1 MSQAPMMP
9 VWPDALLGDTL
20 HLSAERFGA
29 YLLLL
34 FATWRNNGKP
44 LPDDDRKLARI
55 CRSTVAH
62 WRRAL
67 RPTVIEFFQTDDG
80 FLHQKRLESEWNW
93 IREKV
98 EINKINGAAGGTATA
113 LKLRQ
118 STISK
123 RPSEPASEPGSEM
136 GSENAAIPEPI
147 PRTLRRSQE
156 EDLRFKNLKG
166 DLGCAFREPDA
177 PPEPH
182 SAEDKAAVDLIVGRM
197 HETLGL
203 PPSGLRNGVYNE
215 PAYARAVTDHKRDT
229 WLNNLA
235 TFVSEAV
242 DPLPAKLA
250 AWEAIEAT
258 RAAGSRE
265 ATPPEVRR
273 AVDELSRL
281 RKTSIAYAEAA
292 E

>member
-1 MSQAPMMP
+1 MAQAPMMP
-9 VWPDALLGDTL
+9 IWPDALLGDTL
-20 HLSAERFGA
+20 HLSAEQFGA

-67 RPTVIEFFQTDDG
+67 RPTVIDFFQTDDG

-93 IREKV
+93 ISEKI
-98 EINKINGAAGGTATA
+98 EINKINGAAGGKANA

-118 STISK
+118 STISE
-123 RPSEPASEPGSEM
+123 RSSEPSSEQGSEM
-136 GSENAAIPEPI
+136 GSEIVANPYPI
-147 PRTLRRSQE
+147 SQNPKAKPRN
-156 EDLRFKNLKG
+156 RFKIKNLKG
-166 DLGCAFREPDA
+166 DLGCASGVTA

-182 SAEDKAAVDLIVGRM
+182 SAEDIAAVDRILGEM
-197 HETLGL
+197 HATMAL
-203 PPSGLRNGVYNE
+203 PPSGLRRGVYDE
-215 PAYARAVTDHKRDT
+215 TAYRQAITAHKRDT

-235 TFVSEAV
+235 AFVGEHLGA
-242 DPLPAKLA
+242 LPEKMA
-250 AWEAIEAT
+250 AWEAIEAA
-258 RAAGSRE
+258 RNAGSRD
-265 ATPPEVRR
+265 ATPPDVRR
-273 AVDELSRL
+273 AVDALSRL
-281 RKTSIAYAEAA
+281 RETSAAYAEAA